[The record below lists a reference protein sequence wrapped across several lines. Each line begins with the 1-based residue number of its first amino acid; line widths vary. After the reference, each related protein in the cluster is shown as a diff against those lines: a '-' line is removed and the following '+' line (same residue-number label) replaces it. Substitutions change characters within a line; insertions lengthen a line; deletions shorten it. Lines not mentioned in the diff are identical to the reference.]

1 MSISYINM
9 RVININESISY
20 INKSI
25 SNPKMRIY
33 NVKTKNVIIFNQTPI
48 KSIVRSDYLKLRSIH
63 NLNLQS
69 WKILHSIF
77 P

>member
-9 RVININESISY
+9 RVININKSISY

-48 KSIVRSDYLKLRSIH
+48 KSIVWSDYLKLRSIH
-63 NLNLQS
+63 NLNIQS
-69 WKILHSIF
+69 WKILQSIF